1 MKPKIAIVGMACRY
15 PDASTPQRLWENV
28 LAQRRAFRRLP
39 AERLRLADYYSREP
53 TAPDATYSTEAALIE
68 DFEFDRVGFRVAGT
82 TFRAADPAHWLALDV
97 AHRALADAGFPEG
110 DGLCRESTG
119 VVVGNTLTGEFSR
132 ANLMRLRWPYV
143 RRVVAAALREAGRS
157 REETGAFLAGLEKAY
172 KKPFP
177 PVGAESLAGG
187 LANTIAGRIC
197 NHFDLKGGG
206 YTVDGA
212 CASSLLALNQAC
224 SALAAADLDTAV
236 AGGVDLS
243 LDPFA
248 LVGFAKTSALA
259 ADEMR
264 VFDARSAGFWPGEG
278 CGMVV
283 LMRLEDAVAQG
294 RRIYAVIRGW
304 GISSD
309 GAGGITRPEEAGQQL
324 ALERA
329 YRRAGFGIETVTC
342 FEGHGT
348 GTDVGDATEL
358 RALSQALREAPP
370 AAAPAILGSVKA
382 NIGHTKAAAGVAGL
396 IKAALALQERILPPH
411 SGAEQPHPELLNDP
425 PVLRLLNRPEPWP
438 EDRPLRAAVSAMGF
452 GGINTHLVLEGQGER
467 PTRNRVRQRLARYA
481 ATPQDGEL
489 VVLGAR
495 DAQDLRRQVEEL
507 AGRAAGLSRAELTDL
522 ASEMES
528 RLAEREVRA
537 ALVAATPGAL
547 ASGLGTLQSWLEEG
561 ETRRLDAV
569 RGVFLGNGSTPATI
583 GLLFSGQGSPVYLD
597 GGLWSRRFA
606 FVEHL
611 YRRAE
616 LAAAGGVAT
625 DVAQPAVVT
634 ASLAGLELLDR
645 LGIEGAVAAGHSLG
659 ELSAL
664 CWAGALEPDDL
675 VAIAKARGEAM
686 ARWASP
692 TGAMAAVGAGAEAV
706 EELVADTG
714 LVVAGLNSP
723 RQTVISGERTAVA
736 QLVERAHRRELKA
749 TELAVSHAFHS
760 PLMAA
765 AVPPLAEALA
775 GIPFRAL
782 QRRVISTVTGT
793 SLSAGDDLRELL
805 LRQVTSP
812 VRFATAVEEAGDV
825 DLWIEVGPGRVLAG
839 LTEELGETP
848 AMSLDAGASS
858 LRGLLQVAGAAFAL
872 GAATDV
878 RALFDG
884 RYTRPFDLDRPRRF
898 LVNPCELAPLSD
910 LDGDVG
916 PGAAPQ
922 AAGIPDEADSAAL
935 PAAGADPASALELLR
950 QLVARQA
957 ELPSAAVLES
967 HRLLGDLH
975 LNSITVSQLVAEAS
989 KHLGLAAPA
998 VPTDYARAT
1007 VADVAQALEELRRT
1021 GGSVRESWEENYPAG
1036 VDSWVRA
1043 FHPQL
1048 VERPSPRR
1056 RPVAGSGGWR
1066 LLGPPEHPLRASL
1079 ERAFGEAGGDG
1090 IVLCLPPEP
1099 GEETVAL
1106 LLEAARA
1113 VLAEKPSR
1121 VVVVECP
1128 DGGGG
1133 FARTLHLEAGDLV
1146 TCLVSV
1152 PHHHPRAADWVVH
1165 ESLAATGYTEVRYDE
1180 AGVRREPILRLLSEL
1195 GPETGPLPLEARD
1208 VLLVSGGGK
1217 GIAAECA
1224 LAVARETGLSLLILG
1239 RSDPAADVELEANL
1253 KRFAAAGI
1261 EFRYLPADVRR
1272 PQAVREAVARGQAE
1286 LGPVTAI
1293 LHAAGV
1299 NRPELLSSLDE
1310 SSFLRTLAPKVR
1322 GFDHLLAAVA
1332 ADPVAAD
1339 PVAAD
1344 RLRLV
1349 VTFGSIIAR
1358 SGMRGEADYAVANEW
1373 LDRRVAAFQAA
1384 HPSCRCLNIE
1394 WSVWSEIGMAE
1405 RLGRVDALLRDG
1417 ITPIAPAAGL
1427 RILRRLLSTPLPS
1440 TSVVVSGRLG
1450 ETPTVRLERPDLP
1463 LLRFLERPRVHY
1475 PGVELVVDS
1484 ELSGDTDPYLDDHIF
1499 EGQRLLPAVIGL
1511 EAMAQASMALMDSAE
1526 IPVFEEVEL
1535 NRPVVVPRS
1544 QTVTVRVAAL
1554 VREPGRVELALRS
1567 AETGFQV
1574 DHFRAR
1580 CCFGTE
1586 RSAAA
1591 DPHPLRPPEEN
1602 PDRAVAIA
1610 PEKDLY
1616 GGLLFQQGRFQR
1628 LSGYR
1633 MLRAKQCLAEI
1644 AAGDDAWFS
1653 SFLPRQMILG
1663 DPGMRDAAIH
1673 GIQAS
1678 IPHATVLPVGIER
1691 LEVGSVNGS
1700 RPLFVAARERWH
1712 QDDLYVYDLELH
1724 DPEGRLAERWE
1735 GLKLRV
1741 VGRASAVADWPLPL
1755 LGPYVERCLEELIPE
1770 ASVGVVLEANSAPDR
1785 QSRSDR
1791 AFRQLVGPGVVVH
1804 RRPDGKPEVLEGG
1817 EVTAAHAG
1825 DLVLAVAGPG
1835 PLGCDLEPVV
1845 ERSPDGWRQLIGGE
1859 GVALA
1864 QQMAHRDGEDPDA
1877 AATRVWAAR
1886 ESLKKAGA
1894 GLDAP
1899 LVLRSQGA
1907 DGWCLLE
1914 SGRMRIATLVAATRE
1929 RSERLALAVLVGR
1942 EHGSL

>member
-1 MKPKIAIVGMACRY
+1 MKPEIAIVGMACRY

-39 AERLRLADYYSREP
+39 AERLRLADYFSQDP
-53 TAPDATYSTEAALIE
+53 AAPDATYSTEAALIE

-82 TFRAADPAHWLALDV
+82 TFRATDPAHWLALDV
-97 AHRALADAGFPEG
+97 AHRALADAGFPDGEG
-110 DGLCRESTG
+110 LNRESTG

-143 RRVVAAALREAGRS
+143 RRVVAAALREADRS
-157 REETGAFLAGLEKAY
+157 REETAGFLAGLEKAY
-172 KKPFP
+172 KEPFP

-212 CASSLLALNQAC
+212 CASSLLALSQAC

-243 LDPFA
+243 LDPFE
-248 LVGFAKTSALA
+248 LVGFAKTGALA

-294 RRIYAVIRGW
+294 RRVYAVIRGW

-309 GAGGITRPEEAGQQL
+309 GSGGITRPEEAGQLL
-324 ALERA
+324 ALDRA

-358 RALSQALREAPP
+358 RALSRARRAAP
-370 AAAPAILGSVKA
+370 AAPAAILGSIKA

-411 SGAEQPHPELLNDP
+411 IGAEPHPELLSDR

-438 EDRPLRAAVSAMGF
+438 EDRPLRAGVSAMGF
-452 GGINTHLVLEGQGER
+452 GGINTHLVLEGGGEP

-495 DAQDLRRQVEEL
+495 DPEDLRRQVEEL
-507 AGRAAGLSRAELTDL
+507 ASIAAGLSRAELTDL
-522 ASEMES
+522 AAEMES
-528 RLAEREVRA
+528 KLAERELRA

-547 ASGLGTLQSWLEEG
+547 ASGLGTLKSWLDEG
-561 ETRRLDAV
+561 ETRRLDGA
-569 RGVFLGNGSTPATI
+569 RGVFLGNGSTPARI

-606 FVEHL
+606 FVEQL
-611 YRRAE
+611 YRRAG
-616 LAAAGGVAT
+616 LTAAGPGTAT

-634 ASLAGLELLDR
+634 ASLVGLELLDR
-645 LGIEGAVAAGHSLG
+645 LGIEGSTAMGHSLG

-664 CWAGALEPDDL
+664 CWAEGLEPDDL
-675 VAIAKARGEAM
+675 LAIAKARGDAM

-692 TGAMAAVGAGAEAV
+692 TGAMAVVGAGAEAV
-706 EELVADTG
+706 QELIAETG

-736 QLVERAHRRELKA
+736 QVVDRAHRRELKA
-749 TELAVSHAFHS
+749 TRLAVSHAFHS
-760 PLMAA
+760 PLMEA

-775 GIPFRAL
+775 GITFRPL
-782 QRRVISTVTGT
+782 KRRVISTVTGA
-793 SLSAGDDLRELL
+793 SLTARDDIRELL

-812 VRFATAVEEAGDV
+812 VRFAAAVAAAGEV
-825 DLWIEVGPGRVLAG
+825 DLWIEVGPGRVLEG
-839 LTEELGETP
+839 LAEELGDTP
-848 AMSLDAGASS
+848 AVSLDAGGSS
-858 LRGLLQVAGAAFAL
+858 LRGLLGVAGAAFAL

-884 RYTRPFDLDRPRRF
+884 RFTRPYHLDRPPRF

-910 LDGDVG
+910 LDGDVT
-916 PGAAPQ
+916 PGHEATLHAAE
-922 AAGIPDEADSAAL
+922 IIDEADTPAL
-935 PAAGADPASALELLR
+935 PAGGTDAASVLELLR
-950 QLVARQA
+950 QLVARQT
-957 ELPSAAVLES
+957 ELPAAAVRES

-989 KHLGLAAPA
+989 KRLGLAAPA

-1021 GGSVRESWEENYPAG
+1021 GGPAREAWEEDYPAG

-1048 VERPSPRR
+1048 VERPQPRPK
-1056 RPVAGSGGWR
+1056 PVEGGGSWR
-1066 LLGPPEHPLRASL
+1066 LLGPPEHPLRESL
-1079 ERAFGEAGGDG
+1079 ERAFGESGDGDG
-1090 IVLCLPPEP
+1090 IVLCLPPDP
-1099 GEETVAL
+1099 GEEAVAL
-1106 LLEAARA
+1106 LLQAARA

-1121 VVVVECP
+1121 FVLVECP
-1128 DGGGG
+1128 AGGGG
-1133 FARTLHLEAGDLV
+1133 FARTLHLEAEGVV

-1152 PHHHPRAADWVVH
+1152 PRDHPRAADWVVL
-1165 ESLAATGYTEVRYDE
+1165 ESLAATGYTEVHYDQ
-1180 AGVRREPILRLLSEL
+1180 AGVRREPILRLLPDL
-1195 GPETGPLPLEARD
+1195 GEETGPLPLDSRD

-1224 LAVARETGLSLLILG
+1224 LALARETGISLAILG
-1239 RSDPAADVELEANL
+1239 RSDPTADEELAANL
-1253 KRFAAAGI
+1253 KRLEAAGV
-1261 EFRYLPADVRR
+1261 EFRYLPADVRD
-1272 PQAVREAVARGQAE
+1272 PQAVRDAVERGQAE

-1310 SSFLRTLAPKVR
+1310 SAFLRTLAPKVW
-1322 GFDHLLAAVA
+1322 GLDHLLAAVA
-1332 ADPVAAD
+1332 AD
-1339 PVAAD
+1339 
-1344 RLRLV
+1344 RLRLL

-1358 SGMRGEADYAVANEW
+1358 SGMRGEADYAVVNEW
-1373 LDRRVAAFQAA
+1373 LGRRVETFQTA
-1384 HPSCRCLNIE
+1384 HAQCRCLNIE
-1394 WSVWSEIGMAE
+1394 WSVWSGLGMAE
-1405 RLGRVDALLRDG
+1405 RLGRVDALRRDG

-1440 TSVVVSGRLG
+1440 TSVVVAGRLG
-1450 ETPTVRLERPDLP
+1450 ETPTLRLERPELP

-1484 ELSGDTDPYLDDHIF
+1484 ELSGDTDPYLDDHVF
-1499 EGQRLLPAVIGL
+1499 VGQRLLPAVIGI
-1511 EAMAQASMALMDSAE
+1511 EAMAQASMALVDTAE

-1535 NRPVVVPRS
+1535 NRPVVVPRA
-1544 QTVTVRVAAL
+1544 QAVTVRVAAL

-1567 AETGFQV
+1567 AETAFQV

-1591 DPHPLRPPEEN
+1591 PADPLRSPGEN
-1602 PDRAVAIA
+1602 NDRSIAIA
-1610 PEKDLY
+1610 PDKDLY

-1633 MLRAKQCLAEI
+1633 KLRAKECLAEI

-1653 SFLPRQMILG
+1653 SFLPSRMILG
-1663 DPGMRDAAIH
+1663 DPGVRDAAIH

-1678 IPHATVLPVGIER
+1678 IPHATVLPVGIDR
-1691 LEVGSVNGS
+1691 LIFGSIDGT
-1700 RPLFVAARERWH
+1700 RPLLVAARERWH
-1712 QDDLYVYDLELH
+1712 KDDLYVYDLELH

-1741 VGRASAVADWPLPL
+1741 VGPANAVSDWPLPL
-1755 LGPYVERCLEELIPE
+1755 LGPYVERRLEELIPE
-1770 ASVGVVLEANSAPDR
+1770 AAVGVVIEAGSESDR
-1785 QSRSDR
+1785 RSRSDR
-1791 AFRQLVGPGVVVH
+1791 AFRQLVGPDVVVH
-1804 RRPDGKPEVLEGG
+1804 RRPDGKPEILETG
-1817 EVTAAHAG
+1817 EVAAAHA
-1825 DLVLAVAGPG
+1825 DNLVLAVAGPG

-1845 ERSPDGWRQLIGGE
+1845 ERSPAVWRQLIGGD

-1864 QQMAHRDGEDPDA
+1864 EQMAGYDGEDPDA

-1929 RSERLALAVLVGR
+1929 RTERLAVAVLVGR
-1942 EHGSL
+1942 DDGSL

>member
-1 MKPKIAIVGMACRY
+1 MKPEIAIVGMACRY

-39 AERLRLADYYSREP
+39 AERLRLADYFSP
-53 TAPDATYSTEAALIE
+53 DPATPDATYSTEAALIE
-68 DFEFDRVGFRVAGT
+68 DFDFDRVGFRVAGT
-82 TFRAADPAHWLALDV
+82 TFRATDPAHWLALDV
-97 AHRALADAGFPEG
+97 AHQALADADFPEG
-110 DGLCRESTG
+110 EGLNRESTG

-132 ANLMRLRWPYV
+132 AHLMRLRWPYV
-143 RRVVAAALREAGRS
+143 RRVVAAALRDAGRN
-157 REETGAFLAGLEKAY
+157 REETAAFLSRLENAY
-172 KKPFP
+172 KEPFP
-177 PVGAESLAGG
+177 PVGEESLAGG

-224 SALAAADLDTAV
+224 SALAAADLDTAL

-243 LDPFA
+243 LDPFE
-248 LVGFAKTSALA
+248 LVGFAKTGALA

-309 GAGGITRPEEAGQQL
+309 GAGGITRPEEAGQLL
-324 ALERA
+324 ALDRT
-329 YRRAGFGIETVTC
+329 YRRAGFGIETVTY

-358 RALSQALREAPP
+358 RALSQARRGVPTVPP
-370 AAAPAILGSVKA
+370 AIIGSIKA

-396 IKAALALQERILPPH
+396 IKATLAIRERILPPH
-411 SGAEQPHPELLNDP
+411 TGAEEPHPELVRDR
-425 PVLRLLNRPEPWP
+425 PVLRLLHRPESWP
-438 EDRPLRAAVSAMGF
+438 PDRPLRAGVSAMGF
-452 GGINTHLVLEGQGER
+452 GGINTHLVLEGVGE
-467 PTRNRVRQRLARYA
+467 PPPRNRVRQRLARYA

-495 DAQDLRRQVEEL
+495 DPEGLRRQVEKL
-507 AGRAAGLSRAELTDL
+507 GGIATGLSRAELTDL
-522 ASEMES
+522 AAAMES
-528 RLAEREVRA
+528 RLEEREVRA
-537 ALVAATPGAL
+537 AIAAATPGAL
-547 ASGLGTLQSWLEEG
+547 ASGLETLRSWLDQG
-561 ETRRLDAV
+561 VTLRLDGT
-569 RGVFLGNGSTPATI
+569 RGVFLGHGSAPAKI

-606 FVEHL
+606 FVEQL
-611 YRRAE
+611 YRRTE
-616 LAAAGGVAT
+616 LDAAQPGVAT
-625 DVAQPAVVT
+625 NVAQPAVVT

-645 LGIEGAVAAGHSLG
+645 LGIEGATATGHSLG

-664 CWAGALEPDDL
+664 CWAGVLEPENL
-675 VAIAKARGEAM
+675 RTIAKARGEAM
-686 ARWASP
+686 VRWASP
-692 TGAMAAVGAGAEAV
+692 TGAMAAVGAGAETV
-706 EELVADTG
+706 RELIAETE

-723 RQTVISGERTAVA
+723 HQTVISGERTAVA
-736 QLVERAHRRELKA
+736 QMVDRAHRRGLKA
-749 TELAVSHAFHS
+749 TQLAVSHAFHS
-760 PLMAA
+760 PLMAS
-765 AVPPLAEALA
+765 AVPPLAEALR
-775 GIPFRAL
+775 GIPFRPL
-782 QRRVISTVTGT
+782 KRRVISTVTGT
-793 SLSAGDDLRELL
+793 LLSDRDDLRELL

-812 VRFATAVEEAGDV
+812 VLFATAVAAAGEV
-825 DLWIEVGPGRVLAG
+825 DLWIEVGPGRVLEG
-839 LTEELGETP
+839 LVEQLGETP
-848 AMSLDAGASS
+848 TVSLDAGGRS
-858 LRGLLQVAGAAFAL
+858 LRGLLRVAGAAFAL
-872 GAATDV
+872 GAASDV

-884 RYTRPFDLDRPRRF
+884 RFTRPFPFDRRPRF
-898 LVNPCELAPLSD
+898 LRNPCEMAPLSD
-910 LDGDVG
+910 VEGDVT
-916 PGAAPQ
+916 PGEPISRAAEC
-922 AAGIPDEADSAAL
+922 PDGADSPAL
-935 PAAGADPASALELLR
+935 PAPGTDAISVPELLR
-950 QLVARQA
+950 QLVAKQT
-957 ELPSAAVLES
+957 ELPPAAVRED

-989 KHLGLAAPA
+989 RRLGLAAPTA
-998 VPTDYARAT
+998 PTDYARAT
-1007 VADVAQALEELRRT
+1007 VADVAKALEEIRRT
-1021 GGSVRESWEENYPAG
+1021 GGSAHKAWEEDHPPG

-1043 FHPQL
+1043 FQPQL
-1048 VERPSPRR
+1048 VERP
-1056 RPVAGSGGWR
+1056 RPHRKPATGSASWR
-1066 LLGPPEHPLRASL
+1066 LLGPPEHPLRAPL
-1079 ERAFGEAGGDG
+1079 ERAFDESGDGDG

-1099 GEETVAL
+1099 GEETVAV
-1106 LLEAARA
+1106 LLEVARA

-1121 VVVVECP
+1121 FVLVECP
-1128 DGGGG
+1128 AGGGG
-1133 FARTLHLEAGDLV
+1133 FARTLHLEAENLV
-1146 TCLVSV
+1146 TCLISV
-1152 PHHHPRAADWVVH
+1152 PEDHPRAAEWVVH
-1165 ESLAATGYTEVRYDE
+1165 ESLAATGYTEVHYDE
-1180 AGVRREPILRLLSEL
+1180 AGVRREPSLRILGDL
-1195 GPETGPLPLEARD
+1195 GEETGPLPLEARD
-1208 VLLVSGGGK
+1208 VLLVSGGGR

-1224 LAVARETGLSLLILG
+1224 LAVARETGLALAILG
-1239 RSDPAADVELEANL
+1239 RSDPADDEELATNL
-1253 KRFAAAGI
+1253 KRLEAAGVT
-1261 EFRYLPADVRR
+1261 FRYLQADVGD
-1272 PQAVREAVARGQAE
+1272 PEAVRAAVARGQAE

-1310 SSFLRTLAPKVR
+1310 AAFLRTLAPKVR
-1322 GFDHLLAAVA
+1322 GLDHLLAAV
-1332 ADPVAAD
+1332 D
-1339 PVAAD
+1339 AD

-1373 LDRRVAAFQAA
+1373 LGRRLEAFQATHA
-1384 HPSCRCLNIE
+1384 ACRCLNLE
-1394 WSVWSEIGMAE
+1394 WSVWSGIGMAE

-1427 RILRRLLSTPLPS
+1427 RIFRRLLSTPLPS
-1440 TSVVVSGRLG
+1440 TSVVISGRLG
-1450 ETPTVRLERPDLP
+1450 ETPTLRWERPELP

-1484 ELSGDTDPYLDDHIF
+1484 ELSGDTDPYLDDHVF

-1511 EAMAQASMALMDSAE
+1511 EAMAQASMALTGSVE

-1535 NRPVVVPRS
+1535 NRPVVVPRA
-1544 QTVTVRVAAL
+1544 QKVTVRVAAL
-1554 VREPGRVELALRS
+1554 VRESGWVELALRS
-1567 AETGFQV
+1567 AETAFQV

-1580 CCFGTE
+1580 CCFGSE
-1586 RSAAA
+1586 RSAA
-1591 DPHPLRPPEEN
+1591 DPAPLRSPGESH
-1602 PDRAVAIA
+1602 DHAVAIA
-1610 PEKDLY
+1610 PQQDLY

-1628 LSGYR
+1628 LAGYR
-1633 MLRAKQCLAEI
+1633 MLRAKECLAEI
-1644 AAGDDAWFS
+1644 AAGDDTWFS
-1653 SFLPRQMILG
+1653 AFLPRQMILG

-1691 LEVGSVNGS
+1691 LVFTSVNGS

-1712 QDDLYVYDLELH
+1712 KDDLYVYDLDLH
-1724 DPEGRLAERWE
+1724 DLEGRLTEHWE

-1741 VGRASAVADWPLPL
+1741 VGRANAGAHWPLPL
-1755 LGPYVERCLEELIPE
+1755 LGPYIERRLEELMPE

-1785 QSRSDR
+1785 QSRTDR
-1791 AFRQLVGPGVVVH
+1791 AFRQLVGSDVVVH
-1804 RRPDGKPEVLEGG
+1804 RRPDGKPEILEGG
-1817 EVTAAHAG
+1817 EVAAAHAD

-1845 ERSPDGWRQLIGGE
+1845 ERSPAVWRQLIGGE

-1864 QQMAHRDGEDPDA
+1864 EQMARHDGEDPDA

-1894 GLDAP
+1894 GHDAP

-1914 SGRMRIATLVAATRE
+1914 SGRMRIATLVTATRK
-1929 RSERLALAVLVGR
+1929 RAQRLALAVLVGR
-1942 EHGSL
+1942 DDGSL